1 MFQTSNA
8 TVDID
13 LKKLSFKACITKG
26 GNMSEVAYPTVE
38 SVRKEFYST
47 YEGEVDCD
55 PSRGEL
61 LLMSEATFR
70 F

>member
-1 MFQTSNA
+1 
-8 TVDID
+8 
-13 LKKLSFKACITKG
+13 
-26 GNMSEVAYPTVE
+26 MSEVAYPTVE
-38 SVRKEFYST
+38 SIGKEFYSM

-61 LLMSEATFR
+61 PLVSEATFR

>member
-1 MFQTSNA
+1 MF
-8 TVDID
+8 
-13 LKKLSFKACITKG
+13 
-26 GNMSEVAYPTVE
+26 EVTYPTVE
-38 SVRKEFYST
+38 SVGKEFYST

-61 LLMSEATFR
+61 PLVSEATFR